1 MEKDASHQSQNKDD
15 NVLREGLE
23 WPSLLLT
30 DLEIIKSFP
39 TIGPVAKTIILQQAS
54 EGGRA

>member
-30 DLEIIKSFP
+30 DLEIIKSFS
-39 TIGPVAKTIILQQAS
+39 TIGPVAKTITLQQAS
-54 EGGRA
+54 KGGRA